1 MATTATISIPR
12 YTAGVWD
19 IDPVHS
25 DVSFSVPHM
34 MVSKVRGRFGRFSGQ
49 IVTGDDVTGSSVT
62 ATVESASV
70 DTGNERRDKDLR
82 SAAFLDVG
90 NHPLWT
96 FRSTGVRLDGG
107 GLVVDGDL
115 TIKGVTRSVS
125 LAFEVNGI
133 GPDQSGGTRVGVS
146 ASTTIDRNDF
156 GVTVNL
162 PLDGGG
168 VVVGERVQVSLEIEA
183 VLRRA

>member
-1 MATTATISIPR
+1 
-12 YTAGVWD
+12 
-19 IDPVHS
+19 
-25 DVSFSVPHM
+25 M
-34 MVSKVRGRFGRFSGQ
+34 MVSKVRGRFGTFSGR

-82 SAAFLDVG
+82 SAAFLDVVH
-90 NHPLWT
+90 HPLWT

-115 TIKGVTRSVS
+115 TVKGVTRPVS

-133 GPDQSGGTRVGVS
+133 GPDQSGGTRVGIS
-146 ASTTIDRNDF
+146 AETTVNRSDF

-162 PLDGGG
+162 RSTAAASWSVRKCKSTLRSRHCCARRDSPVDRLSDH
-168 VVVGERVQVSLEIEA
+168 A
-183 VLRRA
+183 VLAQAGDLGLGQADQTA